1 MYSTAY
7 MLVVKI
13 NCHQQKCPSVKAE
26 QQMFCCNYTCQSL
39 CKACTKIG
47 DIKKNLYIMKFSFFF
62 LLFLPY
68 PSLKTKALDG
78 IWLLFFFSFI
88 FFVCL
93 AVVVIFTVLSYNVC
107 NSNFLFHDGAWTNIH
122 ACLHVC
128 ARMIMT

>member
-78 IWLLFFFSFI
+78 IWLLFFSLSFSLCVWLWLLFLQCCHTMYVLLI
-88 FFVCL
+88 FYSMMAL
-93 AVVVIFTVLSYNVC
+93 GQIYM
-107 NSNFLFHDGAWTNIH
+107 
-122 ACLHVC
+122 HVC
-128 ARMIMT
+128 MFVHV